1 MKLIIELT
9 RRDDLTRD
17 AFRSWWLEQHR
28 PLALQLPGI
37 RRYVVNLVDEGPE
50 DGCDGIAE
58 LWFDSREALEAA
70 YATELGKAVVADST
84 AHVRG
89 RVRYFVTEHA

>member
-1 MKLIIELT
+1 MKLMIELT
-9 RRDDLTRD
+9 RRADLTRE
-17 AFRSWWLEQHR
+17 AFGTWWLEQHR

-58 LWFDSREALEAA
+58 LWFDSRDALEAA
-70 YATELGKAVVADST
+70 YATEVGKAVVADST
-84 AHVRG
+84 AHARS
-89 RVRYFVTEHA
+89 RVRYVVIEHA